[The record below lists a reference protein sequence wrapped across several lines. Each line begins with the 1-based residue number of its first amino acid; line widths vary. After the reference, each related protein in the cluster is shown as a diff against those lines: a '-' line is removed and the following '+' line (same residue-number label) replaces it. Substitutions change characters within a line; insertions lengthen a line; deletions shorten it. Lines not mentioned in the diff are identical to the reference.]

1 MDKTELNK
9 KIIKTLKKMGYE
21 PKLDEDQDIGFY
33 YQMKWVYVFVNT
45 DDKNEVSSV
54 CVSLSRIYKLDSM
67 NLEERTGILIVSNDL
82 SQERRLTKVTVDLEL
97 DCVNAHAQF
106 LYTGDKALEQYLV
119 RLLGRDEF
127 GDVSSTFSRRMKAI
141 TE

>member
-1 MDKTELNK
+1 MNK

>member
-9 KIIKTLKKMGYE
+9 KIFKTLKKMGYE

-45 DDKNEVSSV
+45 DDGDKVFSI
-54 CVSLSRIYKLDSM
+54 CVSLSRIYKLDPIDR
-67 NLEERTGILIVSNDL
+67 EERTGLLIISNDL
-82 SQERRLTKVTVDLEL
+82 SQEKRLTKVTVDLEHE
-97 DCVNAHAQF
+97 CVNAHSQF
-106 LYTGDKALEQYLV
+106 LYTGDKAMEQYLV
-119 RLLGRDEF
+119 RLLDRYEF
-127 GDVSSTFSRRMKAI
+127 GNVSSTFNRRMRTI

>member
-21 PKLDEDQDIGFY
+21 PKLDEDQDVGFY
-33 YQMKWVYVFVNT
+33 YQMKWVYAFVNT
-45 DDKNEVSSV
+45 DDEDEASSI
-54 CVSLSRIYKLDSM
+54 CVSMSRIYKLDSID
-67 NLEERTGILIVSNDL
+67 LEERTGLLIISNDL
-82 SQERRLTKVTVDLEL
+82 SQERRLTKVTVDLEHE
-97 DCVNAHAQF
+97 CVNAHSQF

-127 GDVSSTFSRRMKAI
+127 GDVASTFSRRMKVI